1 MLNQAVGNGVGDL
14 AGAVAGQYF
23 SFRNLKYSRENETEA
38 DYMGLIFAAMAGYDP
53 QQAIPFWERMA
64 EASGNQGKSDI
75 FSDHPSDAKRIA
87 ALKAAMPTALK
98 YYKPQGKTSVST
110 TKKTGVKT
118 IKASSLMKKSTK
130 K

>member
-1 MLNQAVGNGVGDL
+1 MFICLILELSSGDFYVTCF
-14 AGAVAGQYF
+14 AIGA
-23 SFRNLKYSRENETEA
+23 
-38 DYMGLIFAAMAGYDP
+38 LIS
-53 QQAIPFWERMA
+53 IPVA

-98 YYKPQGKTSVST
+98 YYKPQGQTSVTST
-110 TKKTGVKT
+110 TKTGVKT

>member
-1 MLNQAVGNGVGDL
+1 
-14 AGAVAGQYF
+14 
-23 SFRNLKYSRENETEA
+23 
-38 DYMGLIFAAMAGYDP
+38 MGLIFAAMAGYDP

-98 YYKPQGKTSVST
+98 YYKPQGKTSVT
-110 TKKTGVKT
+110 TTTKTGVKT
-118 IKASSLMKKSTK
+118 IKASSLMKKTTK
-130 K
+130 KITI